1 MEKNILQKM
10 KICTTSE
17 KISPHC
23 GQSVQWTEKM
33 YLKHSTMVNLVN
45 YLGNSKFPE
54 LVRFLYKVQNQP
66 LFVNQI

>member
-1 MEKNILQKM
+1 MEEIYLKNKN
-10 KICTTSE
+10 TTSE

-33 YLKHSTMVNLVN
+33 YLKHSKMVNLVN

-54 LVRFLYKVQNQP
+54 LVRFLYNTVKKI
-66 LFVNQI
+66 LDTS